1 MAVVPLRSVS
11 FTSTKCGGSVKVK
24 GILAEG
30 TGEVRWEEG
39 RRGGGGGWRKNIQRK
54 QLQSQAVIQ
63 SARGEHSLSERNGF

>member
-1 MAVVPLRSVS
+1 M
-11 FTSTKCGGSVKVK
+11 K

-39 RRGGGGGWRKNIQRK
+39 RRGGGWRKNIQRK